1 MVGRGGVAW
10 GAGVPGV
17 DRMAGFAIGL
27 RGVAFAGG
35 AATGAGITDGGITAV
50 GITGAGG
57 VIRRTLRVAGAEG
70 GTCAGT
76 GPPRPDSASS
86 PAAWAP
92 ATKASGPQWTDENR
106 FRAVLPPDRGN

>member
-1 MVGRGGVAW
+1 MVGRGGVAL
-10 GAGVPGV
+10 GDGVPGV
-17 DRMAGFAIGL
+17 DRMADFAIGL
-27 RGVAFAGG
+27 RGVTFAGG

-57 VIRRTLRVAGAEG
+57 AIRRTLRVAGAEG
-70 GTCAGT
+70 GTWAGA

-92 ATKASGPQWTDENR
+92 ATTASGPQWTDENR
-106 FRAVLPPDRGN
+106 FRTVLPPNRGN